1 MMKDKN
7 YKKIQYILFVILI
20 LNIIVAVSKIVMGN
34 ISKSSAMS
42 ADGFASLA
50 DGLSNVIAI
59 VGVYLASKPEDED
72 HQYGHGKIEI
82 ITGLIIGLFLLY
94 AGFNV
99 VMEAIGKIKNPVDI
113 NISPLSLLV
122 MLFTLVINI
131 IVAYYE
137 YKKGNE
143 LNSPILIADS
153 LHTKSD
159 IFVTVGVI
167 IALILIR
174 LGMPYILDPVASFVV
189 SLMIFSAAYN
199 VFKENINILIDV
211 KIVDDKEVKNLVMT
225 EYPCVKEMHK
235 IRSRG
240 TKNNVFMDMHIQ
252 VDPKMTVEESHR
264 LMHNIERTIQKNIE
278 ENAHV
283 IIHIEPYFDNK
294 KDGTVQRRS

>member
-174 LGMPYILDPVASFVV
+174 FGMPYILDPVASFVV
-189 SLMIFSAAYN
+189 SLMIFYAAYN

-278 ENAHV
+278 ENVHV
-283 IIHIEPYFDNK
+283 IIHIEPYFYNK
-294 KDGTVQRRS
+294 KDGTV

>member
-189 SLMIFSAAYN
+189 SLMIFYAAYN

-225 EYPCVKEMHK
+225 EYPFVKEMHK

-294 KDGTVQRRS
+294 KDGTV

>member
-189 SLMIFSAAYN
+189 SLMIFYAAYN

-211 KIVDDKEVKNLVMT
+211 KIVDDKEVKNFVMT

>member
-99 VMEAIGKIKNPVDI
+99 VIEAIGKIKNPVDI

-174 LGMPYILDPVASFVV
+174 LGMSYILDPVASFVV
-189 SLMIFSAAYN
+189 SLMIFYAAYN

>member
-189 SLMIFSAAYN
+189 SLMIFYAAYN

-211 KIVDDKEVKNLVMT
+211 KLVDDKEVKNLVMT

-294 KDGTVQRRS
+294 KDGTV

>member
-1 MMKDKN
+1 MKDKN

-59 VGVYLASKPEDED
+59 VGVYLASKPEDKD

-99 VMEAIGKIKNPVDI
+99 VLEAIGKIKNPVDI

-143 LNSPILIADS
+143 LNSPVLIADS

-159 IFVTVGVI
+159 IFVTIGVI

-189 SLMIFSAAYN
+189 SLMIFYTAYN

-211 KIVDDKEVKNLVMT
+211 KIVDDKQVKNLVMT

-283 IIHIEPYFDNK
+283 IIHIEPYSNNK
-294 KDGTVQRRS
+294 NITG

>member
-167 IALILIR
+167 IALISIR
-174 LGMPYILDPVASFVV
+174 LGMPYVLDPVASFVV

-278 ENAHV
+278 ENTHV

-294 KDGTVQRRS
+294 KDGAV

>member
-1 MMKDKN
+1 MKDKN
-7 YKKIQYILFVILI
+7 YKKIQYILFIILI

-189 SLMIFSAAYN
+189 SLMIFYAAYN

-211 KIVDDKEVKNLVMT
+211 KLVDDKEVKNLVMT

-294 KDGTVQRRS
+294 KDGTV

>member
-1 MMKDKN
+1 MKDKN

-94 AGFNV
+94 AAFNV
-99 VMEAIGKIKNPVDI
+99 VLEAIVKIKNPVDI

-189 SLMIFSAAYN
+189 SLMIFYTAYN

-264 LMHNIERTIQKNIE
+264 LMHNIEKTIQKNIE

-283 IIHIEPYFDNK
+283 IIHIEPYSNNK
-294 KDGTVQRRS
+294 NITG

>member
-1 MMKDKN
+1 MKDKN

-189 SLMIFSAAYN
+189 SLMIFYAAYN

-211 KIVDDKEVKNLVMT
+211 KLVDDKEVKNLVMT

-294 KDGTVQRRS
+294 KDGTV